1 MAGTRGEWQADIM
14 TATFHVPSSAFHT
27 VCQKTQWNMPHL
39 IGSYHQKICNM
50 PPRKCNVIITNS
62 SDFSC
67 SFQTQVVL
75 EKVAKMLQVVCGNQ
89 LGYFPHLSG
98 SFWQMMMS
106 RNMCSR
112 LGCVL
117 TYTWHFP
124 RPRLSDAIPPS
135 TDVCEN
141 KITGGEEKCET
152 VHMVI
157 WHGAVGNMGEMW
169 GNWSMNIV
177 RLQLT

>member
-1 MAGTRGEWQADIM
+1 MQRHHYKLERFFLLLSDTSGAWKSGKDVASSVWKSAG
-14 TATFHVPSSAFHT
+14 
-27 VCQKTQWNMPHL
+27 L
-39 IGSYHQKICNM
+39 
-50 PPRKCNVIITNS
+50 
-62 SDFSC
+62 FSTP
-67 SFQTQVVL
+67 FRVVL
-75 EKVAKMLQVVCGNQ
+75 A
-89 LGYFPHLSG
+89 
-98 SFWQMMMS
+98 MMMS